1 MTEILTAVGILGG
14 LGLLFGLILAIA
26 SKVFY
31 VKTDPRLEQL
41 NACLPGANCGGCGYP
56 GCSGYAQAV
65 LDGKAKI
72 GLCASGGNAC
82 AQAMAQIMG
91 VKAEKV
97 ARRVAMV
104 KCSGYRRIDE
114 NGKEVGL
121 RLKGDYEGLHD
132 CLAATKA
139 GGRGPTICKFGC
151 LGFGNCIKACKYD
164 ALSIV
169 DGIAR
174 VDFDKCVGCMSCA
187 ALCPRGLIVPMEL
200 GRDVAIA
207 CSSHAKGAITIRGC
221 TTGCVGCGVCMKVCP
236 KGAIKIDRNL
246 AVIDYEKCDSCGLC
260 ATVCPKKMILDAR
273 LDVPE
278 KQPVN

>member
-1 MTEILTAVGILGG
+1 MTDIIIAIGILGG

-41 NACLPGANCGGCGYP
+41 NECLPGANCGGCGYP
-56 GCSGYAQAV
+56 GCGGYAQAV

-72 GLCASGGNAC
+72 GLCASGGNEC

-104 KCSGYRRIDE
+104 KCSGYRRTDE
-114 NGKEVGL
+114 NGKETGL
-121 RLKGDYEGLHD
+121 KLKGTYEGMQD

-164 ALSIV
+164 AISIV

-187 ALCPRGLIVPMEL
+187 SLCPRGLIVPMEL

-221 TTGCVGCGVCMKVCP
+221 TTGCVGCGVCVKVCP
-236 KGAIKIDRNL
+236 KGAIKVDRNL
-246 AVIDYEKCDSCGLC
+246 AVIDYEICDSCGLC

-273 LDVPE
+273 LDAPE
-278 KQPVN
+278 KQAVN